1 MIGYIKGKLLHDLD
15 GEIILE
21 NNGVGFSI
29 TPSAEAYKEILA
41 NGGGAVFTYMA
52 VREDDISLYGFKSI
66 EEKKMFLKLITVS
79 GIGPKMAMTVLSN
92 MTLTDLSVKIAT
104 EDIKGLSQVKGLGK
118 KKAEMIIVELREK
131 MREELKETPKE
142 KSLTEINL
150 KDKDIEDA
158 MLALT
163 GLGFSKQECVGV
175 LTKAKEQNVQGVQAL
190 IAFSLKNIRQVK
202 NGRRKNCYEHGQ

>member
-1 MIGYIKGKLLHDLD
+1 MIGYIKGKLLQDFG

-29 TPSAEAYKEILA
+29 MPSAEAYKEIVN
-41 NGGGAVFTYMA
+41 NGGGAVYTYMA

-79 GIGPKMAMTVLSN
+79 GIGPKMGMTVLSN
-92 MTLTDLSVKIAT
+92 MNLTDLAVKIAT
-104 EDIKGLSQVKGLGK
+104 NDIKGLSQVKGLGK

-131 MREELKETPKE
+131 MGEELKQSKAE
-142 KSLTEINL
+142 KNEPQINL
-150 KDKDIEDA
+150 NDKDVEDA

-163 GLGFSKQECVGV
+163 GLGFSRQECVAV
-175 LTKAKEQNVQGVQAL
+175 LSKAKAQNVQGVQAL
-190 IAFSLKNIRQVK
+190 IAFSLKNIR
-202 NGRRKNCYEHGQ
+202 

>member
-1 MIGYIKGKLLHDLD
+1 MIGYIKGKLLHESN

-29 TPSAEAYKEILA
+29 TPSAEAYKDIIQ

-66 EEKKMFLKLITVS
+66 EEKNMFLKLITVS
-79 GIGPKMAMTVLSN
+79 GIGPKMGMTVLSN
-92 MTLTDLSVKIAT
+92 MSLTDLAVKIAT
-104 EDIKGLSQVKGLGK
+104 SDVKGLSQVKGLGK

-131 MREELKETPKE
+131 MGEELKEAKAE
-142 KSLTEINL
+142 KSEEIINL
-150 KDKDIEDA
+150 KDKDIADA

-163 GLGFSKQECVGV
+163 GLGFAKQECVSV
-175 LTKAKEQNVQGVQAL
+175 LTKAKAQNIEGVQAL
-190 IAFSLKNIRQVK
+190 IAFSLKNIR
-202 NGRRKNCYEHGQ
+202 